1 MPLYEYRC
9 RDCGDRFEV
18 LQRLGEG
25 AEGLSCPDCG
35 AATLDKQFSSFATTS
50 SSSSSAMA
58 EAGCGAAECG
68 TGACCGGG
76 ACGMES
82 FN

>member
-25 AEGLSCPDCG
+25 AEKLECPRCG
-35 AATLDKQFSSFATTS
+35 AGRPERALSTFATASGSGSTRT
-50 SSSSSAMA
+50 AG
-58 EAGCGAAECG
+58 GCGAPACG
-68 TGACCGGG
+68 TG
-76 ACGMES
+76 
-82 FN
+82 FT